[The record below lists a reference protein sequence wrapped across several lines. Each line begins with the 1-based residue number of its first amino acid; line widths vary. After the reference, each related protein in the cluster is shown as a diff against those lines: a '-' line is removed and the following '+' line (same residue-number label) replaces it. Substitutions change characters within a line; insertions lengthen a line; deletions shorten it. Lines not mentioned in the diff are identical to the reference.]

1 MDATLEAIITAR
13 LNLALREG
21 CLLEAKLELINELIL
36 RKILLLMAAQV
47 SFQQYSRYSGFFT
60 GNPKNLF

>member
-21 CLLEAKLELINELIL
+21 CLLEVKLELINELIL

-47 SFQQYSRYSGFFT
+47 SFSAIF
-60 GNPKNLF
+60 